1 MIKKLKL
8 YNEVIIPIL
17 FQKAVALSEGKDLI
31 SYVIFANAVAGLSVT
46 KMGAVLSMPYRE
58 EVEKFL
64 KS

>member
-1 MIKKLKL
+1 
-8 YNEVIIPIL
+8 L

-31 SYVIFANAVAGLSVT
+31 SSVIFASAVAGLSVT